1 VRAVLVPVKSFRHA
15 KARLA
20 SVLGEVER
28 RSLARELAARVL
40 RSAWPLPTAVVC
52 DDPDVASFAELEGA
66 HVIWTPGLGLSGA
79 VEAGVE
85 HLRGRG
91 FTLVTVAHGDLP
103 RAQGLADIGEPG
115 AITLVPDLR
124 MNGTNVASVPA
135 AAGFRFS
142 YGEGSFERHKVE
154 AARVGLPCR
163 VVYDARFAIDI
174 DVPADLLLA
183 GLATRPS

>member
-1 VRAVLVPVKSFRHA
+1 VRAVLVPVKSFRQA

-20 SVLGEVER
+20 SVLGEDER
-28 RSLARELAARVL
+28 QALARELTATVL
-40 RSAWPLPTAVVC
+40 RSAAPLPTAVVC
-52 DDPDVASFAELEGA
+52 DDPDVARFAELEGA

-85 HLRGRG
+85 HLRDRG

-103 RAQGLADIGEPG
+103 RAEGLAGIGEPG
-115 AITLVPDLR
+115 TVTLVPDLR
-124 MNGTNVASVPA
+124 MNGTNVASVPT

-142 YGEGSFERHKVE
+142 YGEGSFERHKAE
-154 AARVGLPCR
+154 AARIGLPCR
-163 VVYDARFAIDI
+163 VVHDTRFAIDV

-183 GLATRPS
+183 GLARPG